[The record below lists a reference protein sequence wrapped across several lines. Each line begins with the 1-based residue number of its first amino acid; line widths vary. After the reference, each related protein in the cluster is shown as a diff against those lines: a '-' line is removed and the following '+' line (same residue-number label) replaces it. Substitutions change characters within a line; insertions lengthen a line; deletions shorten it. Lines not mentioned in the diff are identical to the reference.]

1 MQKMATITQLITDYL
16 EHLEVEKQRSINT
29 VKNYH
34 LYLGRFAT
42 WAKHLGLTTPEQL
55 KTDHI
60 QKYRTW
66 LARLEDANGDILSP
80 QTQAYHG
87 IALRSFLRY
96 LARRDIETVSAEK
109 VELPKMSLPSVSFL
123 EEDEYARIIEEIK
136 GSSPADRRDRAIFE
150 CLFST
155 GLRVSELCRL
165 NRSRLN
171 LERGEV
177 TVRGKGKKER
187 LVFLDD
193 KSVAALHDYLDSRS
207 DDDDAVFI
215 RHRAT
220 AHDANLEKGLRL
232 TPRSIQRLVAKR
244 AATAGITKTITPH
257 TLRHTFATDLLRN
270 GADLRAVQDMLGHSS
285 ITTTQRYTHV
295 TNQRLREVH
304 NRHHRHKED

>member
-1 MQKMATITQLITDYL
+1 MATIRQLIVDFL
-16 EHLEVEKQRSINT
+16 EHLEVERQRSPNT
-29 VKNYH
+29 VANYH
-34 LYLGRFAT
+34 RYLERFAS
-42 WAKHLGLTTPEQL
+42 WAERRHITDPADLTAN
-55 KTDHI
+55 DI
-60 QKYRTW
+60 QKFRAW
-66 LARLEDANGDILSP
+66 LAQLEDTNGEYLSP

-87 IALRSFLRY
+87 IALRSFLRF
-96 LARRDIETVSAEK
+96 LARRDIASVSADK
-109 VELPKMSLPSVSFL
+109 VELPKMVLPSVSFL
-123 EEDEYARIIEEIK
+123 ESDEYDRIMNEIK
-136 GSSPADRRDRAIFE
+136 SQSITDRRDRAIFE

-155 GLRVSELCRL
+155 GLRVSELCKL

-171 LERGEV
+171 LERGEM
-177 TVRGKGKKER
+177 TVRGKGRKER

-193 KSVAALHDYLDSRS
+193 RAITALSEYLDARD

-215 RHRAT
+215 RHRPT

-232 TPRSIQRLVAKR
+232 TPRSVQRLVAKR

-270 GADLRAVQDMLGHSS
+270 GADVRAVQDMLGHAS

-304 NRHHRHKED
+304 ARHHRHKED

>member
-1 MQKMATITQLITDYL
+1 MANISSLITDYL
-16 EHLEVEKQRSINT
+16 EHLEVERQRSNHTIQ
-29 VKNYH
+29 NYH
-34 LYLGRFAT
+34 RYLDRFAS
-42 WAKHLGLTTPEQL
+42 WAKHQGITEPDQLT
-55 KTDHI
+55 TDHI
-60 QKYRTW
+60 QKYRAW
-66 LARLEDANGDILSP
+66 LARLEDANGEPLSP

-96 LARRDIETVSAEK
+96 LAKRDIETVSAEK
-109 VELPKMSLPSVSFL
+109 VELPKMVLPSVSFL
-123 EEDEYARIIEEIK
+123 EEDEYDRILSGIT
-136 GSSPADRRDRAIFE
+136 GHSPTDRRDRAIFE

-155 GLRVSELCRL
+155 GLRVSELCKL

-171 LERGEV
+171 LTRGEV
-177 TVRGKGKKER
+177 TVRGKGRKER

-193 KSVAALHDYLDSRS
+193 RATDALTEYLDSRS

-220 AHDANLEKGLRL
+220 AHDADLEKGLRL
-232 TPRSIQRLVAKR
+232 TPRSVQRLVAKR
-244 AATAGITKTITPH
+244 AAAAGITKTITPH

-270 GADLRAVQDMLGHSS
+270 GADMRAVQDMLGHSS

-304 NRHHRHKED
+304 ARHHRAKNDS

>member
-1 MQKMATITQLITDYL
+1 MKTISSLVIDYL
-16 EHLEVEKQRSINT
+16 EHLEVERQRSPYTI
-29 VKNYH
+29 KNYH
-34 LYLGRFAT
+34 RYLERFAN
-42 WAKHLGLTTPEQL
+42 WAKHIGRMTPDQL
-55 KTDHI
+55 KTADI
-60 QKYRTW
+60 QKYRAW
-66 LARLEDANGDILSP
+66 LARLQDAKGELLSP

-96 LARRDIETVSAEK
+96 LAKQDIATVSAEK
-109 VELPKMSLPSVSFL
+109 VELPKMVLPSVSFL
-123 EEDEYARIIEEIK
+123 ETEEYNRIIEGIS
-136 GSSPADRRDRAIFE
+136 GHAPVDRRDRAIFE

-165 NRSRLN
+165 NQSRLN

-193 KSVAALHDYLDSRS
+193 RSVKALHEYLDSRS
-207 DDDDAVFI
+207 DEDDAVFI

-220 AHDANLEKGLRL
+220 AHDADLEKGYRL
-232 TPRSIQRLVAKR
+232 SPRTIQRIVAKR
-244 AATAGITKTITPH
+244 AAAAGITKTITPH
-257 TLRHTFATDLLRN
+257 TLRHSFATDLLRG
-270 GADLRAVQDMLGHSS
+270 GADLRAVQDMLGHAS

-304 NRHHRHKED
+304 DRHHRRSS